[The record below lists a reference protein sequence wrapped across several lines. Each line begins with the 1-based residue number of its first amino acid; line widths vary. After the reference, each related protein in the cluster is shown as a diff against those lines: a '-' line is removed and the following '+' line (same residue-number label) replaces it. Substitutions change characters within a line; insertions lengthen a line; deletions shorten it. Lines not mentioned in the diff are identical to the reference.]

1 MKKITLF
8 FVCLFSINTYSMS
21 DYELC
26 KMLIDSGDPNKT
38 IKYIGE
44 SYLEGKNAN
53 DNAQLVLNYAIS
65 SAVVDT
71 SMADLYGGS
80 SAFIPSCLKHLKK
93 NKSRIFK

>member
-1 MKKITLF
+1 
-8 FVCLFSINTYSMS
+8 
-21 DYELC
+21 
-26 KMLIDSGDPNKT
+26 
-38 IKYIGE
+38 
-44 SYLEGKNAN
+44 
-53 DNAQLVLNYAIS
+53 LNYAIS